1 MTHMKTVLEMHPLY
15 RRLSGQVIWLLF
27 EEREAPEVRI
37 NAFLERYEAQ
47 KRRNLELM
55 ARALNGGDVS
65 GGPSHLLFH
74 LEREHDVCGPCR
86 ALAGK
91 ALPLSTPDLARWFPP
106 FGLGCAISPVLL
118 SRTEYEALNP
128 LPTGTAAPPE
138 PGLMCGEWVF
148 SHPWESGG

>member
-27 EEREAPEVRI
+27 EEREAPEARI

-55 ARALNGGDVS
+55 AQAMSGGGGS
-65 GGPSHLLFH
+65 GPSHLLFC
-74 LEREHDVCGPCR
+74 LDREHDVCGPCR

-91 ALPLSTPDLARWFPP
+91 AMPLGSPDMARWFPP
-106 FGLGCAISPVLL
+106 FGLGCAISPGLL
-118 SRTEYEALNP
+118 SLADHEDLNP
-128 LPTGTAAPPE
+128 APVDAAVPPE
-138 PGLMCGEWVF
+138 PGLVCGEWVF